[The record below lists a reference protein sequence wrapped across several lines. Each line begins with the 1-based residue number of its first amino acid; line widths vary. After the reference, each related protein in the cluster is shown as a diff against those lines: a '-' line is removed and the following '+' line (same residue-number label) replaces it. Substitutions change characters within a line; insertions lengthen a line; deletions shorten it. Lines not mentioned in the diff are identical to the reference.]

1 MTAREGEAMA
11 RIVVQSDDQR
21 TVLLDEKQ
29 VRPEHLNNR
38 HSAAQLLERLQ
49 WAIRDADG
57 RNVGALRR
65 RAGRAPTAPI
75 LSQQSAVGRTL
86 D

>member
-1 MTAREGEAMA
+1 MA

-49 WAIRDADG
+49 WAIRDAEG
-57 RNVGALRR
+57 RNVGTLRPR
-65 RAGRAPTAPI
+65 TKPAPSAPI
-75 LSQQSAVGRTL
+75 VSRRSAVGHTF